1 MPGAGRLTTRYQLSW
16 LHRMACAGVSTR
28 RCRCRRD
35 GSGHSGRHPDRQDEQ
50 RPALPDIPPT
60 GVHLTPG
67 SKAVTLLAEADFLTE
82 GADDTPTQ
90 TRHAAYLYREAYPLD
105 ALSALRQHARIRPAL
120 ESLRACG
127 REMGTR
133 NPPPEPLDSAAIAE
147 DVPCTGERGFRVGG
161 VGNLPRGRMTVG
173 AYARVCSTF
182 TWGGKSRVSPR
193 STTRS
198 PPW

>member
-1 MPGAGRLTTRYQLSW
+1 MPAQGSLAPLLGALEGW
-16 LHRMACAGVSTR
+16 LRKDRRPPGCGASTR
-28 RCRCRRD
+28 LPT
-35 GSGHSGRHPDRQDEQ
+35 SPASRQRSVAQECIDAWSDHASSYWL
-50 RPALPDIPPT
+50 RWT
-60 GVHLTPG
+60 
-67 SKAVTLLAEADFLTE
+67 
-82 GADDTPTQ
+82 DDSSNT
-90 TRHAAYLYREAYPLD
+90 HAYHGAYLPLGAYPLN
-105 ALSALRQHARIRPAL
+105 APSTLRQHARIRPAL